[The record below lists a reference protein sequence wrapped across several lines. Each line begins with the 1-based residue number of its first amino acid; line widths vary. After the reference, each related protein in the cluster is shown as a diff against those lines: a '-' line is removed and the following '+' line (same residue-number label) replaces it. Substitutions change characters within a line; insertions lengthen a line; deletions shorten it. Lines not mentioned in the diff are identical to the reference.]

1 MEDGVNFHLPS
12 VGKFITSVPL
22 IFAIKPGVQLRND
35 SRADGDF
42 VKVMLSESIIK

>member
-1 MEDGVNFHLPS
+1 MEDGVIFPLPS

-22 IFAIKPGVQLRND
+22 IFALKPGVQLLNN
-35 SRADGDF
+35 SRVDGDF